1 MVKHVAIIHPDLGI
15 GGAEQLIVNIAL
27 ALQLTD
33 HKVTIFTPRHEKT
46 RCFKPTIDGQ
56 ISVKVKGNIF
66 PATIFGKGTAFC
78 SLIRMFLASLY
89 VVLFGGKFDYIIVD
103 QVSAILPI
111 FWLAS
116 GKVIFY
122 CHYPDQLLCTE
133 RSGLLK
139 RLYRAVLDKIEE
151 IGLRQADLIYV
162 NSNFTKKVTQSTFK
176 SLQNRNLN
184 VLYPCI
190 SLNFPSNAAYPRFL
204 SNYPY
209 FFSLNRYERKKNI
222 NLAIESYSLL
232 KDKSTKLLI
241 GGGFDPNLAENREHM
256 SELIDVCKKHDL
268 KYAEVVNWDKSQPEV
283 DVYFAKNL
291 SEAQREEALKNTI
304 AVLYTPENG
313 KK

>member
-15 GGAEQLIVNIAL
+15 GGAEQLMVNIAL

-33 HKVTIFTPRHEKT
+33 HKVTIFTPRHDKS
-46 RCFKPTIDGQ
+46 RCFKPTSDGQ
-56 ISVKVKGNIF
+56 IAVQVRGSIF
-66 PATIFGKGTAFC
+66 PATILGKGTAFC
-78 SLIRMFLASLY
+78 SLIRMLLASLY

-111 FWLAS
+111 FWLSS

-133 RSGLLK
+133 RSSLLK
-139 RLYRAVLDKIEE
+139 RMYRAVMDRIEE

-162 NSNFTKKVTQSTFK
+162 NSNFTKKVTQATFK
-176 SLQNRNLN
+176 SLQNRNFN

-190 SLNFPSNAAYPRFL
+190 GLDFPKTAAYPSFL
-204 SNYPY
+204 SNSPY

-232 KDKSTKLLI
+232 TDKSTKLLI
-241 GGGFDPNLAENREHM
+241 GGGFDPDMAENREHIK
-256 SELIDVCKKHDL
+256 ELIELCKKRNL
-268 KYAEVVNWDKSQPEV
+268 KFAEVENWNKGQPGA

-291 SEAQREEALKNTI
+291 SETQREEALRNTI

-313 KK
+313 KY